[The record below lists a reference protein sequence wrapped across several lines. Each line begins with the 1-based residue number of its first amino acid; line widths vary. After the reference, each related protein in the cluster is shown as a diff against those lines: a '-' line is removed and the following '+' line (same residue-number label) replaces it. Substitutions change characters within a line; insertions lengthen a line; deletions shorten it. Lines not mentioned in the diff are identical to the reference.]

1 MLQSFDLS
9 GDHMA
14 VVTLDNITKIYPG
27 NDEYTVK
34 ETSLTINDEEF
45 VVLVG
50 PSGCGKS
57 TMLRMVAGLEDITG
71 GTLSIDGRV
80 VNNVQPKDRDISMVF
95 QNYALY
101 PHMTVRENISFSLKL
116 KRLPESEINQKVE
129 KTAQILGL
137 QELLERKPKA
147 MSGGQRQRVALGRAI
162 IRDPK
167 VLLMD
172 EPLSNLDAKL
182 RGQMRAEILK
192 LHKTVRNTVIYVTH
206 DQVEAMTMG
215 DRIVVLDGGYV
226 QQADTPYH
234 VYNFPANKFVAG
246 FMGSPPMNFLTVT
259 LKEDSDGKFYLNGQG
274 VEQFKLPLIEEK
286 VTDEIKAVAG
296 KEVILGIR
304 PEDVYDETN
313 LKAKDFMDCMIK
325 SEVDIVEPLGAEL
338 YVHTKVGSENMIGRI
353 EPDVN
358 IATGHTFNAFIDP
371 TRLHIFDPESEKRIS
386 K

>member
-1 MLQSFDLS
+1 
-9 GDHMA
+9 MA

-80 VNNVQPKDRDISMVF
+80 VNDVQPKDRDISMVF

-259 LKEDSDGKFYLNGQG
+259 LTEDSDGKFYLNGQG

-286 VTDEIKAVAG
+286 VTDEIKAIAG

-371 TRLHIFDPESEKRIS
+371 TRLHIFDPDSEKRIS

>member
-1 MLQSFDLS
+1 
-9 GDHMA
+9 MA

-80 VNNVQPKDRDISMVF
+80 VNDVQPKDRDISMVF

-259 LKEDSDGKFYLNGQG
+259 LTEDSDGKFCLNGQG

-371 TRLHIFDPESEKRIS
+371 TRLHIFDPDSEKRIS

>member
-1 MLQSFDLS
+1 MRAGEF
-9 GDHMA
+9 MA

-57 TMLRMVAGLEDITG
+57 TMLRMVAGLEEISG

-80 VNNVQPKDRDISMVF
+80 VNDVQPKDRDISMVF

-101 PHMTVRENISFSLKL
+101 PHMTVKENISFSLKL
-116 KRLPESEINQKVE
+116 KRVPEDQINHKVQ
-129 KTAQILGL
+129 KTAEILGL

-192 LHKTVRNTVIYVTH
+192 LHKTVRNTIIYVTH

-226 QQADTPYH
+226 QQSDTPYQ

-246 FMGSPPMNFLTVT
+246 FMGSPPMNFLTANVFD
-259 LKEDSDGKFYLNGQG
+259 ENGKFFLQGQG
-274 VEQFKLPLIEEK
+274 VEPYKLPIIEEK
-286 VTDEIKAVAG
+286 LTDEIKTLAG
-296 KEVILGIR
+296 KEVVLGIR

-313 LKAKDFMDCMIK
+313 LKAKNFRDCVIK

-358 IATGHTFNAFIDP
+358 VGTGMQFSAFVDP
-371 TRLHIFDPESEKRIS
+371 SRFHIFDIKTEKRIS

>member
-1 MLQSFDLS
+1 
-9 GDHMA
+9 MA

-27 NDEYTVK
+27 NEEYTVK

-57 TMLRMVAGLEDITG
+57 TMLRMVAGLEDISG

-80 VNNVQPKDRDISMVF
+80 VNDVQPKDRDISMVF

-101 PHMTVRENISFSLKL
+101 PHMTVRENISFSLTL
-116 KRLPESEINQKVE
+116 KRVPQDQINHKVR
-129 KTAQILGL
+129 KTAEILGL
-137 QELLERKPKA
+137 EELLDRKPKA

-192 LHKTVRNTVIYVTH
+192 LHKTVRNTIIYVTH

-226 QQADTPYH
+226 QQADTPYQ

-246 FMGSPPMNFLTVT
+246 FMGSPPMNFLTANVFD
-259 LKEDSDGKFYLNGQG
+259 ENGKFFLQGQG
-274 VEQFKLPLIEEK
+274 VEPYKLPIIEEK
-286 VTDEIKAVAG
+286 LTDEIKTLAG
-296 KEVILGIR
+296 KEVVLGIR

-313 LKAKDFMDCMIK
+313 LKAKNFKDCVIK

-358 IATGHTFNAFIDP
+358 VGTGMQFSAFVDP
-371 TRLHIFDPESEKRIS
+371 SRLHIFDVKTEKRIS

>member
-1 MLQSFDLS
+1 
-9 GDHMA
+9 MA

-27 NDEYTVK
+27 NEEYTVK

-57 TMLRMVAGLEDITG
+57 TMLRMVAGLEDISG
-71 GTLSIDGRV
+71 GTIVIDGRV
-80 VNNVQPKDRDISMVF
+80 VNDVQPKDRDISMVF

-116 KRLPESEINQKVE
+116 KRVPEDQINDKVQ
-129 KTAQILGL
+129 KTAEILGL

-192 LHKTVRNTVIYVTH
+192 LHKTVRNTIIYVTH

-215 DRIVVLDGGYV
+215 DRIVVLDSGYV
-226 QQADTPYH
+226 QQADTPYQ

-246 FMGSPPMNFLTVT
+246 FMGSPPMNFLTANVFD
-259 LKEDSDGKFYLNGQG
+259 ENGQFYLQGQG
-274 VEQFKLPLIEEK
+274 VEPYKLPIIEEK
-286 VTDEIKAVAG
+286 ITDEIKALAG
-296 KEVILGIR
+296 KEVVLGIR

-313 LKAKDFMDCMIK
+313 LKAQNFKDCIIK

-358 IATGHTFNAFIDP
+358 VGTGMRFSAFVDP
-371 TRLHIFDPESEKRIS
+371 SRLHIFDIKTEKRIS